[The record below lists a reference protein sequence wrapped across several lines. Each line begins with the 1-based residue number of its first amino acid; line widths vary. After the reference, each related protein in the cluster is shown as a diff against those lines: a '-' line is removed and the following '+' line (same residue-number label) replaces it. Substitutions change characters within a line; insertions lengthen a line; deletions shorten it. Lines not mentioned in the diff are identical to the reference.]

1 MNVRRLIQIG
11 LVKADSIPANTQN
24 GRHTIPH
31 MLQRVKDSLR
41 SLALA
46 VPGGTAA
53 YRWCAAALGRWRFRR
68 MFPGLASATDATT
81 IFDHFYRTNP

>member
-1 MNVRRLIQIG
+1 
-11 LVKADSIPANTQN
+11 
-24 GRHTIPH
+24 

-53 YRWCAAALGRWRFRR
+53 YRWCAAAALGRWRFRR
-68 MFPGLASATDATT
+68 MLPGLASATDATT
-81 IFDHFYRTNP
+81 IFDRFYHANP